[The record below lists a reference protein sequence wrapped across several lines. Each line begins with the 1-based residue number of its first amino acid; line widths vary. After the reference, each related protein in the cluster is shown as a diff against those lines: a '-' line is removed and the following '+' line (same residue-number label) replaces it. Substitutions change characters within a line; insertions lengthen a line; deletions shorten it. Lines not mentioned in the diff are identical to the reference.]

1 MPDCDSSA
9 AREISR
15 HLQGVSR
22 GAFQLDYGSSLLE
35 RSRTSGGIVTRPNN
49 SNFIVNIRPSKWT
62 DNCFYITVKNE
73 PTARCI
79 ADAVFY
85 YIGRPAFHFKG
96 VNKQYPPLHVG
107 NQDPLTSREMC
118 KAYVLLIAKGPES
131 FSLRYD
137 YRGLVTDLVLKF
149 VWNSEGVLSLTR
161 LADTAS
167 ATAACDAAA
176 AEERVAVADKECA
189 NSKNE
194 SGCGEICEEDRKEVE
209 DEESRGEESA
219 PVEEDSLSE
228 GALWMFTASASGS
241 EWVNPALSDINS
253 FYVPSFDINMDGLV
267 SRVESVEQRLS
278 DISYHVRKKEDSADE
293 EKKREKRER
302 RELED
307 NMWAEKRKKII
318 TCHPR
323 DLKKVIFEGYERI
336 LRHEMRIVRLCHGIS
351 FGEFKGTWT
360 RWRLSSF
367 IH

>member
-1 MPDCDSSA
+1 MLVYRSLPEFVGGSRVFVVVGRVVALGTKCTCKMPDCDSSA

-293 EKKREKRER
+293 EKK
-302 RELED
+302 
-307 NMWAEKRKKII
+307 KRKKRKKRIRRQYVGREEKKDY
-318 TCHPR
+318 HLPPAR
-323 DLKKVIFEGYERI
+323 LKEGHFR
-336 LRHEMRIVRLCHGIS
+336 RL
-351 FGEFKGTWT
+351 
-360 RWRLSSF
+360 
-367 IH
+367 